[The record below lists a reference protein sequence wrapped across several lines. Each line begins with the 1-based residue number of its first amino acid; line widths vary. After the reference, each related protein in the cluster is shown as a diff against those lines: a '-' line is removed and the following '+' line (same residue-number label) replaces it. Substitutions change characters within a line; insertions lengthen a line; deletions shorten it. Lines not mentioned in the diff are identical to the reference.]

1 MTAAA
6 KGYKGIGMEGF
17 IARWYAKSTG
27 NAMKDYTAEARRV
40 AALLAPGA
48 QVLEVAP
55 GPGYFSI
62 ELAKLGDYRIT
73 GLDISKSM
81 VEIAQ
86 RNAASAGVA
95 VEFRLGNAS
104 QMPFESNRFDFLF
117 CRAAFKNFS
126 QPVRALEEMH
136 RVLKPG
142 GCGLIGDLRRDAP
155 PDGIHKAVSDLGM
168 TGFDAWFTRM
178 AFRFMLTKRAYL
190 KPEFERMLAQTQFR
204 STRIEQNGI
213 GMEIWMEK

>member
-1 MTAAA
+1 MTAAT
-6 KGYKGIGMEGF
+6 KGYKGMGMNGA
-17 IARWYAKSTG
+17 IARWYAKSTA
-27 NAMKDYTAEARRV
+27 NAMKDYIAEARRV
-40 AALLAPGA
+40 AGLVAPGA
-48 QVLEVAP
+48 RVLEVAP

-62 ELAKLGDYRIT
+62 ELAKLGDYRVT

-86 RNAASAGVA
+86 RNAASAGVT
-95 VEFRLGNAS
+95 VEFRQGNAAA
-104 QMPFESNRFDFLF
+104 MPFDADQFDFLF

-126 QPVRALEEMH
+126 QPVRALEEMY

-142 GCGLIGDLRRDAP
+142 GCGLIGDLRRDAS
-155 PDGIHKAVSDLGM
+155 PDGIRKAVSDLGM

-178 AFRFMLTKRAYL
+178 AFRFVLTRRAYL

-204 STRIEQNGI
+204 STRIEPREI